1 MFSSQTLFMDSDNEK
16 ISFKKNLAKVFDDD
30 LRTRPLKWNNYV
42 DIVIIAMIVL
52 STVSVFL
59 TTFTLSPAW
68 EKAVNIFDWIVQ
80 IFFTI
85 EVSLRIWAADEID
98 PKYKG
103 LWGRVRYCFSFYG
116 LIDFLATYPILIGM
130 ACPSLMLS
138 SKLFQIFRVLRIAR
152 LFHVFRYMPAF
163 RFLGEAFGSK
173 KKEIFVSL
181 QFLVIITIVLSFIL
195 FLLERD
201 ENPEMLGDGW
211 RSIVWSFAKYI
222 GDPGKI
228 VDEPLVTTGGKI
240 ISFLVGILGI
250 AIFAVPIGLLSSGF
264 SEAIEKDKRTNELN
278 DFRQRIR
285 KSFSRDINISLR
297 NYLEKNKIDR
307 ACYFVPQRVS
317 IAKLQVRKGMD
328 VKDVIDTCNAF
339 PEFRL
344 KNLASAFSGEEH
356 PMDHIVVE
364 HFPHNRSYGCCIDRA
379 SRVTIVCT
387 GGFNELGSGWFTYY
401 LALMGGFNY
410 ISKEFEVD
418 PDELDSFYNLYM
430 QKCNKMTEAQLK
442 EANDVEGL
450 KKLQEKKDR
459 REAFLN
465 DLKKMAGREGAWVV
479 LITTSIKNSDNKLD
493 FHFAHTLKDG
503 TAPTVNDLTTYKQM
517 FEHFEREMREESLA
531 SVMPS
536 ERYPLHKLNLGYTL
550 CQEHPYINVFA
561 LRPSTDV
568 VNFNTRRHIILYR
581 MAQLFSEH
589 FDNSCGPRP
598 EDIDEMKRGG
608 FGYIETNKETK

>member
-1 MFSSQTLFMDSDNEK
+1 MNPDKEK
-16 ISFKKNLAKVFDDD
+16 KSFKKNLAKVFDDD
-30 LRTRPLKWNNYV
+30 LRTRPLRWNNYV
-42 DIVIIAMIVL
+42 DIAIITMIVL

-68 EKAVNIFDWIVQ
+68 QQALKVFDWIVQ

-103 LWGRVRYCFSFYG
+103 FWGRVRYCFSFYG
-116 LIDFLATYPILIGM
+116 LVDFLATYPVLLGM
-130 ACPSLMLS
+130 ACPTLMLS
-138 SKLFQIFRVLRIAR
+138 TKLFQVFRVLRVAR
-152 LFHVFRYMPAF
+152 LMRVFRYMPAF
-163 RFLGEAFGSK
+163 RFLGEAVSSK
-173 KKEIFVSL
+173 KKEIFVSF
-181 QFLVIITIVLSFIL
+181 QFLVVITVILSFIL
-195 FLLERD
+195 FLVERD
-201 ENPEMLGDGW
+201 ANPNMIGDGW

-264 SEAIEKDKRTNELN
+264 SEAIEKDKRKNELD

-297 NYLEKNKIDR
+297 NYLEKNKIEQT
-307 ACYFVPQRVS
+307 CYFVPQRVA

-328 VKDVIDTCNAF
+328 VKDVIDTCNEF

-356 PMDHIVVE
+356 PIDRLVVE
-364 HFPHNRSYGCCIDRA
+364 HFPHNRSYGCCIDRG
-379 SRVTIVCT
+379 SRVTVVCT
-387 GGFNELGSGWFTYY
+387 GGYGELGAGWFTYY

-410 ISKEFEVD
+410 ISKEFTVD
-418 PDELDSFYNLYM
+418 PDEMDSFFNL
-430 QKCNKMTEAQLK
+430 KPEPLCNKMTEKQLE
-442 EANDVEGL
+442 EAGDVEGL
-450 KKLQEKKDR
+450 NKLKKKKEW

-465 DLKKMAGREGAWVV
+465 DLKEITNREGSWVI
-479 LITTSIKNSDNKLD
+479 LITTAIKSSDNKLD
-493 FHFAHTLKDG
+493 FHFAHTMEG
-503 TAPTVNDLTTYKQM
+503 GVASTVDDLATYQQM
-517 FEHFEREMREESLA
+517 FSHFEREMREESLT

-536 ERYPLHKLNLGYTL
+536 ERYPLQKLNLGYTL
-550 CQEHPYINVFA
+550 RREYNPTANVFV
-561 LRPSTDV
+561 LRPSSEV
-568 VNFNTRRHIILYR
+568 VNFNVRRHIILYR
-581 MAQLFSEH
+581 MAQVFSEH
-589 FDNSCGPRP
+589 FDGGRGPQP
-598 EDIDEMKRGG
+598 KEIDEMRQGG
-608 FGYIETNKETK
+608 FGYPTY